1 MAGFAAFS
9 RERSLSLSLGD
20 RHIGPWRT
28 SHRVKTASLT
38 LGNGGFTTFTRKE
51 SLAPLAEGHGT
62 CTRERDGKPQSAYD
76 VGRAQ
81 RVIHSGERSEPP
93 FPRERRERGR
103 SARATRTRHS
113 AALPRR

>member
-93 FPRERRERGR
+93 FPRERRERG
-103 SARATRTRHS
+103 HS
-113 AALPRR
+113 A